1 MPLASE
7 LQVPL
12 ALLVRMGPMAL
23 LALLVLLGPMA
34 LLAYKAPLVFKDQLV
49 RPAYQVLR
57 AQQE

>member
-12 ALLVRMGPMAL
+12 ALLVRMGP